1 MYIIFIHFF
10 PSSCDKESMLQILR
24 VCEGGWK
31 CSHFFV
37 WDWEKKRAVF
47 QMSAKWNEFVSVCE
61 REWKLPNMIRVSG
74 GKSSNFRKWRTK
86 SHIPEFDVWERR
98 KCAPDYTGRVGGRGR
113 LFQSDYCL
121 GTRQASLPPNS
132 ARFSYATEGVLFISA
147 QLSTDA
153 VSALRK
159 VRVLTRVHT
168 PSIAFRHLP
177 PNSARF
183 IYATEGALYP
193 RVAVQR
199 RGERPPRGLGTDMT
213 VEVT

>member
-98 KCAPDYTGRVGGRGR
+98 KCAPDYTGRVVGRGR

-132 ARFSYATEGVLFISA
+132 ARFSYATEG
-147 QLSTDA
+147 
-153 VSALRK
+153 
-159 VRVLTRVHT
+159 
-168 PSIAFRHLP
+168 
-177 PNSARF
+177 
-183 IYATEGALYP
+183 ALYL

-199 RGERPPRGLGTDMT
+199 RGQRPPRGLGTDMT
-213 VEVT
+213 KSNLAPKHARKHETSNSGKKRKKGVPSGFKRFWFYLCWCNLCWRL